1 MRVFN
6 NNQKK
11 GGKPHMK
18 ILEDSI
24 DCLDIIGFSFKGEI
38 RYIKFDKCCNE
49 LKYFKKKFGHCA
61 VPRVYKE
68 NPDLWKC
75 CNITR
80 CANNKNQKV
89 KTRRHII
96 SEEGINWL
104 GMSVFKW
111 NSDINDIKLD

>member
-38 RYIKFDKCCNE
+38 RDIKFDKCCNE
-49 LKYFKKKFGHCA
+49 LKYF
-61 VPRVYKE
+61 
-68 NPDLWKC
+68 
-75 CNITR
+75 I
-80 CANNKNQKV
+80 
-89 KTRRHII
+89 
-96 SEEGINWL
+96 
-104 GMSVFKW
+104 
-111 NSDINDIKLD
+111 